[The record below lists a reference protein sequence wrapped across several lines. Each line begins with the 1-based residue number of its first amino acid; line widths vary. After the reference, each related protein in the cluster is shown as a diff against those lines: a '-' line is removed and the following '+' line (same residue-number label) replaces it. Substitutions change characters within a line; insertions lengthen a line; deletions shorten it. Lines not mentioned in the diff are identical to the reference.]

1 MILIV
6 EGHALPLIQSFCYSH
21 QIDIT
26 LNLEVFFFFFP
37 ISNLSYLQIE
47 LPENS
52 CLEFSY
58 ANAKH
63 LH

>member
-26 LNLEVFFFFFP
+26 LNLEVFFFF
-37 ISNLSYLQIE
+37 NLKFE
-47 LPENS
+47 L
-52 CLEFSY
+52 L
-58 ANAKH
+58 AN
-63 LH
+63 